1 MQHKFSKMSN
11 YFSSK
16 KAMCELRSLFNMA
29 LSKIWQL
36 MITGQI
42 QFISFPEKYITFQEY
57 FNTVV
62 YDCQNFPKSY

>member
-1 MQHKFSKMSN
+1 MQHEFSKMSN

-36 MITGQI
+36 MITGQM
-42 QFISFPEKYITFQEY
+42 QVISFPEKYITFQE
-57 FNTVV
+57 
-62 YDCQNFPKSY
+62 

>member
-1 MQHKFSKMSN
+1 MSYN
-11 YFSSK
+11 FSSK

-42 QFISFPEKYITFQEY
+42 QVILIPEKYITFHE
-57 FNTVV
+57 
-62 YDCQNFPKSY
+62 